1 MDREK
6 RFLGYRQ
13 YNASRV
19 IRFGTTMHNCLS
31 YQALKNKQWQETQ
44 LDDWDI
50 FYADTGWI
58 HENLP
63 YSGFAS
69 GGLRLNEWQKVNH
82 FPNHVELTRK
92 DLMVK
97 NLKRMKKQCEKEGRH
112 EDAKAF
118 DFFPQT
124 YHMPSESSLFI
135 RQFKE
140 IKAAGE
146 NQIWIMKPIGRAQGK
161 GIFLVN
167 KLSQIE
173 TWLKERGN
181 QKAENCCYEDYVC
194 QRYLDN
200 PLLVSGRKFDIRI
213 YALCLSYVPLKVYLY
228 RDGFARFSNTRFNT
242 NKDELTNN
250 YIHLTNHAIQK
261 QDASYN
267 AKVTDLKW
275 PIRSLRRYLSATFGP
290 EVENKVFDD
299 IQQLI
304 INSLISVQKVIINDR
319 HCFELYGYDIMISDD
334 LKPWLIE
341 VNASPSMSAD
351 TDSDR
356 KLKLGLLDDMFS
368 VVDVEQKWTSFGK
381 TPPRI
386 GGFDVIYNEN
396 GPVKQHANSSVHSF
410 LGCANDR
417 ERQLQQLQ
425 KQWEACNSRAMS
437 GTDSHEDLAM
447 EHIVNGT
454 KASNGTK
461 TLHTA
466 AFR

>member
-6 RFLGYRQ
+6 RYLAYKS
-13 YNASRV
+13 YNPSRV
-19 IRFGTTMHNCLS
+19 IKFGTTMHNCL
-31 YQALKNKQWQETQ
+31 AFNVLKSRQWQETTV
-44 LDDWDI
+44 DDWDI

-97 NLKRMKKQCEKEGRH
+97 NLKRMKKNLEKEGRA
-112 EDAKAF
+112 EEAKEL

-124 YHMPSESSLFI
+124 YHMPSEASLFI
-135 RQFKE
+135 RKFKE
-140 IKAAGE
+140 LRQNGE
-146 NQIWIMKPIGRAQGK
+146 NQTWIMKPIGRAQGK

-173 TWLKERGN
+173 SWLKERGS

-194 QRYLDN
+194 QRYIND
-200 PLLVSGRKFDIRI
+200 PMLVCGRKFDLRI

-228 RDGFARFSNTRFNT
+228 RDGFARFSNTRFSM
-242 NKDELTNN
+242 NKDDLSNN
-250 YIHLTNHAIQK
+250 YIHLTNHSIQK

-267 AKVTDLKW
+267 SKVTDLKW
-275 PIRSLRRYLSATFGP
+275 PIGSLRRHMSATYGP
-290 EVENKVFDD
+290 DVANKVFDD
-299 IQQLI
+299 LQQLI
-304 INSLISVQKVIINDR
+304 INSLLSVQKVIINDR
-319 HCFELYGYDIMISDD
+319 HCFELYGYDIMFSED

-356 KLKLGLLDDMFS
+356 KLKMGLLDDMLS
-368 VVDVEQKWTSFGK
+368 VIDIEQKWSCFGK
-381 TPPRI
+381 TPPRV
-386 GGFDVIYNEN
+386 GGFDVIYDEN
-396 GPVKQHANSSVHSF
+396 GPTKPHANTSIHSF

-417 ERQLQQLQ
+417 ERQLLQLQ
-425 KQWEACNSRAMS
+425 KEWESCNAKVMS
-437 GTDSHEDLAM
+437 GAVSQENIDQYVT
-447 EHIVNGT
+447 VP
-454 KASNGTK
+454 KASTK
-461 TLHTA
+461 GLHSA